1 MGNKPHNHYLN
12 ALWPTTVGFD
22 RFILEVENMLNQAET
37 TSTFPP
43 HNVIKLDDNKYVV
56 ELAVAGFKKSEISIK
71 TVDGV
76 LEIKGEK
83 NPEDK
88 QTVYLHKGIG
98 TRSFVK
104 KIQLSE
110 TVEVRGA
117 HFVDGIL
124 SIGLENVV
132 PDSKKPKEIE
142 ISDGLAT
149 FFVKPEPELL
159 VEDN

>member
-1 MGNKPHNHYLN
+1 MTKLHFNT
-12 ALWPTTVGFD
+12 LWPTTVGFD
-22 RFILEVENMLNQAET
+22 RFFHDVEHLMNQAET
-37 TSTFPP
+37 QSTFPP

-56 ELAVAGFKKSEISIK
+56 EVAVAGFKKSEISVK
-71 TVDGV
+71 TVDGA

-83 NPEDK
+83 APESKDT
-88 QTVYLHKGIG
+88 QYLHKGIG

-104 KIQLSE
+104 KIQLAE

-132 PDSKKPKEIE
+132 PESKKPKEIE
-142 ISDGLAT
+142 ITSDTPT
-149 FFVKPEPELL
+149 FFAKQQELL
-159 VEDN
+159 LED

>member
-1 MGNKPHNHYLN
+1 MTKLHFNT
-12 ALWPTTVGFD
+12 LWPTTIGFD
-22 RFILEVENMLNQAET
+22 RFFHDVENLMNQAES
-37 TSTFPP
+37 TSAFPP

-56 ELAVAGFKKSEISIK
+56 EVAVAGFNKSEISIK

-83 NPEDK
+83 TPEDK
-88 QTVYLHKGIG
+88 PTEYLHKGIG

-104 KIQLSE
+104 KLQLAE

-117 HFVDGIL
+117 QFVDGIL

-132 PDSKKPKEIE
+132 PENKKPKEIE
-142 ISDGLAT
+142 ISDSAST
-149 FFVKPEPELL
+149 FFATQQELL
-159 VEDN
+159 LEN